1 MAKFESKLKSL
12 NISYNSLP
20 SELKYA
26 IKEYYD
32 TQNSI
37 IELKKNIDNSSDNAE
52 KQENIVTYNEA
63 IQEMATIDNDILDEI
78 NDYVT
83 QGKNP
88 KKSKN
93 TAFWV
98 LAGIVGVITLGGVI
112 MNRNK

>member
-26 IKEYYD
+26 IKEYND

-37 IELKKNIDNSSDNAE
+37 VELKRIIDNSSDNAE
-52 KQENIVTYNEA
+52 KKEHIDAYNEA
-63 IQEMATIDNDILDEI
+63 IKEMAIIDNDIVDEI
-78 NDYVT
+78 NNYVS

-88 KKSKN
+88 SKSKSG
-93 TAFWV
+93 AFWV